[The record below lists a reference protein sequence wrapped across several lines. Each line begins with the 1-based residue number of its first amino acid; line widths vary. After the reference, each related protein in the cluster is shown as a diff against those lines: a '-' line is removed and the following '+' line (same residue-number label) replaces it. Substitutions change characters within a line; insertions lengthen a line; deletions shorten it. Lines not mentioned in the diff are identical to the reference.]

1 MPWQR
6 IVDAGGRITMK
17 STMLAAVAFIFAA
30 SAADA
35 QPQPTRIPDQDISDA
50 YVYLLGRLLVTRQ
63 QQLDFQEG
71 FKWNELVHR
80 KPGEVDWPNPNLDVA
95 YSEAWVAVDESS
107 CTIVSVP
114 KVEGRYYTVHFL
126 NGWGET
132 IANINERLF
141 PKRPFGE
148 FAMCLRGANV
158 AVPTGA
164 TRIDLP
170 VKYSRVLARVELGS
184 DPDAAIGLQHQFT
197 FRATGTPRL
206 PEIPKTPIF
215 DLERSPGVEA
225 FDVADVA
232 LNGEPDLS
240 VGLEALQ
247 EKARAIAKA
256 VKSPRERTRID
267 KVIRTRAYADL
278 GKAGAIIGHGT
289 VQNGWARPGVVG
301 EYGLDYL
308 ARTLVNNG
316 GIWANIKPEVL
327 YYRGGVDQAGAELN
341 GDNVYTLTFPK
352 DQLPAQYAT
361 FFWSVIAVDGVR
373 FRVLPN
379 PLNRFLLNNQS
390 KLQYGP
396 DGSLTLYFA
405 DQKPADAPDGNWL
418 PTPKGSKYRL
428 TFRFYRPTEGVANG
442 TSYPPPLIK
451 R

>member
-1 MPWQR
+1 MMR
-6 IVDAGGRITMK
+6 FVCAAFSILVATAGM
-17 STMLAAVAFIFAA
+17 A
-30 SAADA
+30 SAQTPSARFTD
-35 QPQPTRIPDQDISDA
+35 PEISDA
-50 YVYLLGRLLVTRQ
+50 YIYLLGRLLVTRQ

-71 FKWNELVHR
+71 FKWNELIHR
-80 KPGEVDWPNPNLDVA
+80 KPGAVDWPNPNLDVA
-95 YSEAWVAVDESS
+95 YSEAWVAVDDGS
-107 CTIVSVP
+107 CTIVTVP

-158 AVPTGA
+158 AIPAGA

-170 VKYSRVLARVELGS
+170 VKYSRVLARVELGA
-184 DPDAAIGLQHQFT
+184 DPDAAIALQHQFK
-197 FRATGTPRL
+197 FRATGSPKL

-215 DLERSPGVEA
+215 ELEALPGVEA
-225 FDVADVA
+225 FEAADIA
-232 LNGEPDLS
+232 LDGEPDLS
-240 VGLEALQ
+240 VGLEGLQ

-256 VKSPRERTRID
+256 VKDPAERARVD
-267 KVIRTRAYADL
+267 QVIRTHAFAAL

-308 ARTLVNNG
+308 ARTMVDNG

-327 YYRGGVDQAGAELN
+327 YYRGSLDQAGAELSS
-341 GDNVYTLTFPK
+341 DNVYTLTFPK
-352 DQLPAQYAT
+352 DGLPAQYAT
-361 FFWSVIAVDGVR
+361 FFWSVIAVDSR
-373 FRVLPN
+373 RYRVLPN

-390 KLQYGP
+390 KLHYGA

-418 PTPKGSKYRL
+418 PTPKGQQYRL

-442 TSYPPPLIK
+442 TYYPPPLV
-451 R
+451 RR

>member
-1 MPWQR
+1 MR
-6 IVDAGGRITMK
+6 VACAAFTLL
-17 STMLAAVAFIFAA
+17 LATAVGA
-30 SAADA
+30 SAQA
-35 QPQPTRIPDQDISDA
+35 QPARSADQDISDA
-50 YVYLLGRLLVTRQ
+50 YIYLLGRLLVTRQ

-80 KPGEVDWPNPNLDVA
+80 KPGAVDWPNPNLDVA
-95 YSEAWVAVDESS
+95 YSEAWVAIDDSS

-148 FAMCLRGANV
+148 FAMCLRGASV
-158 AVPTGA
+158 AIPAGA

-170 VKYSRVLARVELGS
+170 TKYSRVLARIELGS
-184 DPDAAIGLQHQFT
+184 DPDAAIALQRQFKL
-197 FRATGTPRL
+197 RATGTPKL

-215 DLERSPGVEA
+215 ELQALPGVEA
-225 FDVADVA
+225 FEAANVA
-232 LNGEPDLS
+232 LDGEADLS
-240 VGLEALQ
+240 VGLEELQ
-247 EKARAIAKA
+247 EKARGIAKA
-256 VKSPRERTRID
+256 VKYPTERARVD
-267 KVIRTRAYADL
+267 HVIRTRAFADL
-278 GKAGAIIGHGT
+278 GKAGAVIGHGT
-289 VQNGWARPGVVG
+289 AQNGWARPGVVG

-327 YYRGGVDQAGAELN
+327 YYRGNHDQAGADLN
-341 GDNVYTLTFPK
+341 ADNVYTLTFPR

-379 PLNRFLLNNQS
+379 PINRFLINNQS
-390 KLQYGP
+390 KLQYGA

-405 DQKPADAPDGNWL
+405 DQKPADVPDGNWL
-418 PTPKGSKYRL
+418 PTPKGSNYRL

-442 TSYPPPLIK
+442 TYYPPPLIK

>member
-1 MPWQR
+1 
-6 IVDAGGRITMK
+6 MK
-17 STMLAAVAFIFAA
+17 RVVLAALALIC
-30 SAADA
+30 SAAAVPA
-35 QPQPTRIPDQDISDA
+35 QQSAPISDESISEA
-50 YVYLLGRLLVTRQ
+50 YIYLLGRLLVTRQ
-63 QQLDFQEG
+63 QQLDFREG
-71 FKWNELVHR
+71 FKWNELIHR

-95 YSEAWVAVDESS
+95 YSEAWVAADESS
-107 CTIVSVP
+107 CTMVTVP

-141 PKRPFGE
+141 PRRPFGE
-148 FAMCLRGANV
+148 FAICLRGANV
-158 AVPTGA
+158 AIPAGA

-184 DPDAAIGLQHQFT
+184 DPDGAIALQRQFKL
-197 FRATGTPRL
+197 RATGTPKL
-206 PEIPKTPIF
+206 PDIPTTPMF
-215 DLERSPGVEA
+215 ELESLPGVEA
-225 FDVADVA
+225 FEAADVA
-232 LNGEPDLS
+232 LDGEPDIN

-247 EKARAIAKA
+247 QKTRAVAKA
-256 VKSPRERTRID
+256 INDPAERARVD
-267 KVIRTRAYADL
+267 KVIRTRAFAEFAR
-278 GKAGAIIGHGT
+278 AGAIIGHGT

-327 YYRGGVDQAGAELN
+327 YYRGSLDRDGAELSS
-341 GDNVYTLTFPK
+341 DNVYTLTFPK
-352 DQLPAQYAT
+352 DGLPAQYAT
-361 FFWSVIAVDGVR
+361 FFWSVIAVDSHR

-379 PLNRFLLNNQS
+379 PLNRFLINNQS
-390 KLQYGP
+390 KLQYGT
-396 DGSLTLYFA
+396 DGSLTLYLA

-418 PTPKGSKYRL
+418 PTPKGQKYRL

-442 TSYPPPLIK
+442 TYYPPSLVK